1 MSTLYFAR
9 DLVLPILIAILLDF
23 VLSPLVRAL
32 ARVWIPEPVGAALVM
47 LALLS
52 GLGYG
57 AYELA
62 GPTADWL
69 HRAPQSLQKVQ
80 SKLRGISKPVQQ
92 VQQAAEKVQDMAT
105 GPSDGTPEVTVK
117 GPSLISQVL
126 SRTQRIVASGVLVVV
141 LVYFLLASGDL
152 FLRKTV
158 KVLPHLAEKKRAVE
172 IAHRIEHDISRYL
185 LTITLINS
193 GLGAATATALF
204 FLGMPNVVLWGV
216 MVAVMNFLP
225 YLGATINLI
234 VLALAALLTFN
245 NMTHAAL
252 VPVVFLAL
260 TTLEGQLITPL
271 ILGRSLTLN
280 PVVIF
285 ISLIFLVWMWGIPG
299 ALLAVPVLAVI
310 KIFCDSIEALAPIG
324 EFLGR

>member
-185 LTITLINS
+185 LTM
-193 GLGAATATALF
+193 GHPRRPAG
-204 FLGMPNVVLWGV
+204 GPGV
-216 MVAVMNFLP
+216 GGHKDRP
-225 YLGATINLI
+225 
-234 VLALAALLTFN
+234 
-245 NMTHAAL
+245 
-252 VPVVFLAL
+252 
-260 TTLEGQLITPL
+260 
-271 ILGRSLTLN
+271 
-280 PVVIF
+280 
-285 ISLIFLVWMWGIPG
+285 
-299 ALLAVPVLAVI
+299 
-310 KIFCDSIEALAPIG
+310 
-324 EFLGR
+324 